1 MTSELYRAIEEIA
14 KEKGIPQEKLM
25 SVLQTS
31 IVTAYKSNYKAEGQ
45 SISVRFDENK
55 DLHIYVQKTI
65 VEEVSN
71 PDLEIALE
79 DAKKINIAYEVGDVV
94 EIEVTPA
101 DFKRKVAT
109 NAKQNVRNNL
119 LNMERALVLEE
130 FRNREGDLI
139 TGIVERTSGTN
150 VFINLGKTEALLMPR
165 EQVPTEVYKHG
176 DRIKVY
182 IAEVKEVNQS
192 PKIVLSRTHPGLLL
206 RLLELEVPEIHDG
219 IVQVKAV
226 AREAG
231 SRSKVAVWSVDENV
245 DPVGACVGSKG
256 SRIRAVVEE
265 LHGER
270 IDIIPWDPDPS
281 VFVANALSPA
291 RVNSVE
297 ILEGEEKIARVIVD
311 DDQLSLAIGREG
323 QNARLAAKLTG
334 LKVDIKSVSQ
344 IDQDQVESQEEVGDA
359 EDGQED
365 S

>member
-1 MTSELYRAIEEIA
+1 M
-14 KEKGIPQEKLM
+14 
-25 SVLQTS
+25 
-31 IVTAYKSNYKAEGQ
+31 
-45 SISVRFDENK
+45 
-55 DLHIYVQKTI
+55 
-65 VEEVSN
+65 
-71 PDLEIALE
+71 
-79 DAKKINIAYEVGDVV
+79 
-94 EIEVTPA
+94 
-101 DFKRKVAT
+101 
-109 NAKQNVRNNL
+109 RNNL

-165 EQVPTEVYKHG
+165 EQVPTEVYKTAIASKSTLPKLKRSISRRKSFFPE
-176 DRIKVY
+176 RIR
-182 IAEVKEVNQS
+182 AFW
-192 PKIVLSRTHPGLLL
+192 L

-231 SRSKVAVWSVDENV
+231 NRSKVAVWSVDENV